1 MKLTLLC
8 VPLTLRAD
16 VTGAARLAR
25 AHAERPSQPARPPLQ
40 GAEGARHGACAGFSR
55 LLPTPRPPCGAERCP
70 RARPR
75 CRRGAGPG
83 AGAGGAGPCGFVATT
98 SCCRC
103 FLIAFCPAV
112 TRAKFRLQRSL
123 LKLEIFVVIQAK
135 VFLWAVATLK
145 LAPKTKA
152 PRGCAA
158 SACNDDR
165 WNTAC

>member
-40 GAEGARHGACAGFSR
+40 GAEGAAHGACAGFSR
-55 LLPTPRPPCGAERCP
+55 LLPTPRPPRGAERCP

-75 CRRGAGPG
+75 CRRGAERARRGWAVRFRCHNILLPVLPHRVLSG
-83 AGAGGAGPCGFVATT
+83 RYSSRVSLAAVVAKI
-98 SCCRC
+98 RD
-103 FLIAFCPAV
+103 
-112 TRAKFRLQRSL
+112 
-123 LKLEIFVVIQAK
+123 FVVIQAK
-135 VFLWAVATLK
+135 VFLWAVAALD

-158 SACNDDR
+158 SAGTERVNEGCVM
-165 WNTAC
+165 